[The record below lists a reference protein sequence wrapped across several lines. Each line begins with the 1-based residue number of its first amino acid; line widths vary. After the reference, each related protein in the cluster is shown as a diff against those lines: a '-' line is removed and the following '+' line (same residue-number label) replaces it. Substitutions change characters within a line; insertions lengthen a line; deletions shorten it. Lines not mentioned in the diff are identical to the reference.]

1 MELYEYGGQCSVLL
15 TVKSPRVI
23 GNRKYAEN
31 EPHTL
36 LKDVNVVLAYE
47 DTTTEQSAEKP
58 LLATRF
64 GRPSQIGVGK
74 LPFTQK
80 MWDLMFT
87 KQQTELQR
95 TYYEGRKIDQNSIF
109 YTEYDMVD
117 GAIFVY
123 DESFQPLNFVKVD
136 ESRLKIEAEPQTLV
150 YVFYQGLIEKAAY
163 SFEVPHFGY
172 FDLQITATGNKD
184 KRTSTTFLHFPA
196 VSLISVPT
204 VELSNG
210 GSIANSNLIFDVIYK
225 GQKEPVI
232 AL

>member
-23 GNRKYAEN
+23 GDHNYAEN
-31 EPHTL
+31 EPYTL

-47 DTTTEQSAEKP
+47 DTTTEQSAVKP

-74 LPFTQK
+74 LPFSK
-80 MWDLMFT
+80 KIWDLMFT
-87 KQQTELQR
+87 KQEDKSSR
-95 TYYEGRKIDQNSIF
+95 TYYETRKVDQNSIF
-109 YTEYDMVD
+109 YTEYDIID
-117 GAIFVY
+117 DIIFVY
-123 DESFQPLNFVKVD
+123 DRNFQPLSFTKID
-136 ESRLKIEAEPQTLV
+136 DSRLKIDVEPQTAV
-150 YVFYQGLIEKAAY
+150 SVFYQGLIEKVAY

-184 KRTSTTFLHFPA
+184 KRTSTAFLHFPA

>member
-15 TVKSPRVI
+15 TVKSPRII

-31 EPHTL
+31 EPYTL

-74 LPFTQK
+74 LPFSQK

-87 KQQTELQR
+87 KQQDKSSR
-95 TYYEGRKIDQNSIF
+95 TYYETRKVDQDSIF
-109 YTEYDMVD
+109 YTEYDIVD

-123 DESFQPLNFVKVD
+123 DGNFQPLEFTKID
-136 ESRLKIEAEPQTLV
+136 DSRLKVDVEPQIAV
-150 YVFYQGLIEKAAY
+150 SVFYQGLIEKAAY

-184 KRTSTTFLHFPA
+184 KRTSTAFLHFPA

-210 GSIANSNLIFDVIYK
+210 GSIANSNLVFDVIYK
-225 GQKEPVI
+225 GQEEPII

>member
-23 GNRKYAEN
+23 GDRNYAEN
-31 EPHTL
+31 EPYTL

-47 DTTTEQSAEKP
+47 DTTTEQSAVKP

-74 LPFTQK
+74 LPFSK
-80 MWDLMFT
+80 KIWDLMFT
-87 KQQTELQR
+87 KQEDKSSR
-95 TYYEGRKIDQNSIF
+95 TYYETRKVDQNSIF
-109 YTEYDMVD
+109 YTEYDIVD
-117 GAIFVY
+117 DIIFVY
-123 DESFQPLNFVKVD
+123 DKNFQPLSFTKID
-136 ESRLKIEAEPQTLV
+136 DSRLKIDVEPQTAV
-150 YVFYQGLIEKAAY
+150 SVFYQGLIEKVAY

-184 KRTSTTFLHFPA
+184 KRTSTAFLHFPA

-225 GQKEPVI
+225 GQNEPVI